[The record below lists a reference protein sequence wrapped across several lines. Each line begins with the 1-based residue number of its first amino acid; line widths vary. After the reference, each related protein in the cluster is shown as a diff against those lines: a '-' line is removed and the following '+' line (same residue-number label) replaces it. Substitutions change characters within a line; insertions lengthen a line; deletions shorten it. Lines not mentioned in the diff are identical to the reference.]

1 MGFVSNSQ
9 KDLIASLQLCVTLDK
24 GKGRAV
30 YSKFNL
36 TVLSFLCQRGFVS
49 TFKFFK
55 EGSGGYVL
63 FSLRRVNGVL
73 LFNKVWSPST
83 NGNYSISRFSKY
95 KSYRAL
101 SKVFTSEF
109 VVVSTNRG
117 LMTANEAISMKLGGL
132 VVCVIT

>member
-1 MGFVSNSQ
+1 
-9 KDLIASLQLCVTLDK
+9 LQLCASLDK
-24 GKGRAV
+24 DSGRAV

-49 TFKFFK
+49 AFKFFK
-55 EGSGGYVL
+55 EGSGGYIL

-73 LFNKVWSPST
+73 LFNKVWSPSV
-83 NGNYSISRFSKY
+83 NSANLSRFSKY
-95 KSYRAL
+95 KSYRSL

-117 LMTANEAISMKLGGL
+117 LMTSNEAISMKLGGL
-132 VVCVIT
+132 VVCIIT